1 MAQSTKPLLK
11 ERSKVTQEPY
21 FPDIFDSSMIAEYKA
36 CQTKFNLTYM
46 QEWKPKEPSVHLHA
60 GAAFAK
66 GIESARTAFYV
77 ESANPEDAQAY
88 GLQKLLE
95 AYGDFDCPADSAKSA
110 ERMAGAL
117 EFYFDRYPLNDASPP
132 ITLPGGKRGI
142 EFSFAHPLP
151 VKHPVTGNP
160 LLYVGR
166 MDALLNYAGGVFICD
181 EKTTTQLGASWSRQ
195 WDLRAQ
201 FTGYAWGCKEAGIRV
216 DGAIVRGVSILKTKY
231 DTQEA
236 ISYRPE
242 WQIKRWYTELVEWI
256 DEIKVNWMRGKWR
269 HNLDHTCAEYGG
281 CAFRQVCCSTDIAPW
296 LETYF
301 ERRHWNPLLRT
312 EVKL

>member
-1 MAQSTKPLLK
+1 MN
-11 ERSKVTQEPY
+11 QETRY
-21 FPDIFDSSMIAEYKA
+21 FPEIFDSSMLAEYKS
-36 CQTKFNLTYM
+36 CQQKFNLTYL

-60 GAAFAK
+60 GASFAK
-66 GIESARTAFYV
+66 GLEAARTAFYV
-77 ESANPEDAQAY
+77 EGKPAEDAEAT
-88 GLQKLLE
+88 GLSALLT
-95 AYGDFDCPADSAKSA
+95 AYGDFECPADSAKSA
-110 ERMAGAL
+110 ERVAGAF
-117 EFYFDRYPLNDASPP
+117 EFYFDRYPLNQDSPP

-151 VKHPVTGNP
+151 IKHPVTGNP

-166 MDALLNYAGGVFICD
+166 MDALLNYAGGVFIED
-181 EKTTTQLGASWSRQ
+181 DKTTTQLGSSWSRQ

-201 FTGYAWGCKEAGIRV
+201 FTGYAWGCTQAGIRV

-242 WQIKRWYTELVEWI
+242 WQVERWYNELIEWI
-256 DEIKVNWMRGKWR
+256 DEIKANWIRGKWR
-269 HNLDHTCAEYGG
+269 HNLDHSCAEYGG
-281 CAFRQVCCSTDIAPW
+281 CSYRQACCSTDQAPW

-312 EVKL
+312 ETKL